1 MRLYRLTRNCHTQ
14 DPESGSMTNLTN
26 TAKPDSSRPTGV
38 DRPRLTIRALLMGDR
53 IDTGGLER
61 PDMIASAPI
70 AIRVGDRGFAALF
83 RYGVVVL
90 AGLSA
95 VEEDDFLRMLSP
107 RISGSLPRLDQE
119 VATMEATAEREDQVP
134 PGGPIQVRDLA
145 PERFLVV
152 ADALAKSVA
161 MAHYERQ
168 VSAVFDVIDPLA
180 RDLAR
185 EGRLPNDR
193 KRILKIIGEALLVD
207 HRMSGRVAVK
217 DKPDVLWDRS
227 DLERLYARL
236 EDEYELSERARTL
249 ARKIAVVQ
257 ETARALT
264 DLIDAKRSARLE
276 GTIVLLIVIEVIL
289 VLVQITMGA
298 VH

>member
-1 MRLYRLTRNCHTQ
+1 
-14 DPESGSMTNLTN
+14 MTNSTPSQ
-26 TAKPDSSRPTGV
+26 TGDSPRA
-38 DRPRLTIRALLMGDR
+38 DRPRLTVRAMLMGDR
-53 IDTGGLER
+53 IDTAGLER
-61 PDMIASAPI
+61 PDMIASTPFAF
-70 AIRVGDRGFAALF
+70 RVGDRGFAALF

-90 AGLSA
+90 AGLSPI
-95 VEEDDFLRMLSP
+95 EEDDFLRMLSP
-107 RISGSLPRLDQE
+107 RIVGPLPRLDQE

-134 PGGPIQVRDLA
+134 PGGTIQVRDLA

-161 MAHYERQ
+161 MAHNERQ

-185 EGRLPNDR
+185 EGRLPRDR

-207 HRMSGRVAVK
+207 HRMSGRVAVE

-249 ARKIAVVQ
+249 ARKIGVVQ

-276 GTIVLLIVIEVIL
+276 ITIVLLIVVEVAL
-289 VLVQITMGA
+289 VIFQITAGL
-298 VH
+298 H

>member
-1 MRLYRLTRNCHTQ
+1 
-14 DPESGSMTNLTN
+14 
-26 TAKPDSSRPTGV
+26 
-38 DRPRLTIRALLMGDR
+38 
-53 IDTGGLER
+53 
-61 PDMIASAPI
+61 
-70 AIRVGDRGFAALF
+70 
-83 RYGVVVL
+83 VVVL
-90 AGLSA
+90 AGLSP
-95 VEEDDFLRMLSP
+95 VEEDDFLRMLAP
-107 RISGSLPRLDQE
+107 RISGSLPRLEQE

-207 HRMSGRVAVK
+207 HRMSGRVAVE

-276 GTIVLLIVIEVIL
+276 ATIVLLIVIEVIL
-289 VLVQITMGA
+289 VLVQITMGSA
-298 VH
+298 H

>member
-1 MRLYRLTRNCHTQ
+1 
-14 DPESGSMTNLTN
+14 MTNST
-26 TAKPDSSRPTGV
+26 PSQTGNSPRA
-38 DRPRLTIRALLMGDR
+38 DRPRLTVRAMLMGDR
-53 IDTGGLER
+53 IDTAGLER
-61 PDMIASAPI
+61 PDMIASTPFAF
-70 AIRVGDRGFAALF
+70 RVGDRGFAALF

-90 AGLSA
+90 AGLSPI
-95 VEEDDFLRMLSP
+95 EEDDFLRMLSP
-107 RISGSLPRLDQE
+107 RIVGPLPRLDQE

-134 PGGPIQVRDLA
+134 PGGTIQVRDLA

-161 MAHYERQ
+161 MAHNERQ

-185 EGRLPNDR
+185 EGRLPKDR

-207 HRMSGRVAVK
+207 HRMSGRVAVE

-249 ARKIAVVQ
+249 ARKIGVVQ

-264 DLIDAKRSARLE
+264 DLIDAKRSASLE
-276 GTIVLLIVIEVIL
+276 MTIVLLIVVEVAL
-289 VLVQITMGA
+289 VIFQITVGL
-298 VH
+298 H

>member
-1 MRLYRLTRNCHTQ
+1 
-14 DPESGSMTNLTN
+14 MTNLTPSQ
-26 TAKPDSSRPTGV
+26 TGDAPRPAAT
-38 DRPRLTIRALLMGDR
+38 DRPRLTVRAMLMGDR
-53 IDTGGLER
+53 IDTAGLER
-61 PDMIASAPI
+61 PAMIASTPFAF
-70 AIRVGDRGFAALF
+70 RVGDRGFAALF

-90 AGLSA
+90 AGLSPI
-95 VEEDDFLRMLSP
+95 EEDDFLRMLTP
-107 RISGSLPRLDQE
+107 RIIGPLPRLDQE

-161 MAHYERQ
+161 MAHNERQ

-185 EGRLPNDR
+185 EGRLPKDR

-207 HRMSGRVAVK
+207 HRMSGRVAVE

-249 ARKIAVVQ
+249 ARKIGVVQ

-276 GTIVLLIVIEVIL
+276 ITIVLLIVVEVAL
-289 VLVQITMGA
+289 VIFQITAGL
-298 VH
+298 H